1 VKRIVIVGAGIAG
14 GNAAVG
20 LREAGYEGEV
30 HLLGAEPTPPFGRPP
45 LTKTYLRD
53 EEDLS
58 GWMVKPEDWY
68 ASNDVE
74 LRADARV
81 ERVDPSGGRVVLADG
96 TEIACDRVCIATGC
110 RPRRPTVEGA
120 DLENVFVLRTKADA
134 DAIKAAA
141 HRSGAKAVVIGMSF
155 IGSEVAASLRQLG
168 VEVTAIFPDAGPLER
183 VLGEVVARRMSAI
196 HTKHGVELLA
206 NESLGSFRGG
216 GTVEEVVTESGRAV
230 GCTFA
235 VVGIGVEPNV
245 DVLDGSGVDVDD
257 GVLVDASCCSSVDSV
272 FATGDV
278 ANHDHPLFGRLRVEH
293 YNNAEKQG
301 RFVASA
307 LLDQPGE
314 YGYVHS
320 FWSDQYDDKLEY
332 VGFAKEWD
340 DFVVRGDLDA
350 HEFVG
355 FYLKDGRVL
364 AAMGLNRGG
373 DPEAEPDSELAA
385 AVGLIRSGKRV
396 DRRRLADE
404 GEAIAS

>member
-1 VKRIVIVGAGIAG
+1 MRVVIVGAGLAG

-20 LREAGYEGEV
+20 LREAGFDGEI
-30 HLLGAEPTPPFGRPP
+30 HLLGAEPGLPFGRPP
-45 LTKTYLRD
+45 LSKTYLRD

-58 GWMVKPEDWY
+58 GWLVKPQDWY
-68 ASNDVE
+68 ASHDVVF
-74 LRADARV
+74 RADARV

-96 TEIACDRVCIATGC
+96 SELRCDRVCIATGC
-110 RPRRPTVEGA
+110 RPRTPDVEGVTL
-120 DLENVFVLRTKADA
+120 DNVFLLRTKADA

-141 HRSGAKAVVIGMSF
+141 HQSGAKAVVVGMSF

-168 VEVTAIFPDAGPLER
+168 VAVTAVFPDAGPLER
-183 VLGEVVARRMSAI
+183 VLGDVVARRMSAI
-196 HTKHGVELLA
+196 HARHGVELIA
-206 NESLGSFRGG
+206 NAKLGSLRGNG
-216 GTVEEVVTESGRAV
+216 GVEEVVTESGRTID
-230 GCTFA
+230 CTF
-235 VVGIGVEPNV
+235 VVLGVGVEPNV
-245 DVLDGSGVDVDD
+245 DILAGSDVAVDN
-257 GVLVDASCCSSVDSV
+257 GVLVDDGCRASVENV
-272 FATGDV
+272 FAAGDV

-301 RFVASA
+301 RFAADA
-307 LLDQPGE
+307 LLDRPGV

-340 DFVVRGDLDA
+340 EFVVRGDVDDDA
-350 HEFVG
+350 FVG

-385 AVGLIRSGKRV
+385 AAELIRTRARV
-396 DRRRLADE
+396 DPRRLADE
-404 GEAIAS
+404 AVAIAS